1 MDPCS
6 RCALVAG
13 NGQFF
18 TGTLITVFSLGPRA
32 SRPQTW
38 RELNYGPLLALRARG
53 GRDARGP
60 SKGLSQSRQ
69 HHDNFE
75 LRRINS
81 YKPATAPR
89 TSPVASSQGAAP
101 NQRSS
106 SHPIPHILATE
117 TNRVMAAA

>member
-18 TGTLITVFSLGPRA
+18 TGTLITVSSLGPRA

-53 GRDARGP
+53 GQRPVLYWDPDYSLFTGTAGVPPADLARAELWTPARAARSWRAGRPRSQQGIVAIP
-60 SKGLSQSRQ
+60 S
-69 HHDNFE
+69 
-75 LRRINS
+75 
-81 YKPATAPR
+81 
-89 TSPVASSQGAAP
+89 TS
-101 NQRSS
+101 
-106 SHPIPHILATE
+106 
-117 TNRVMAAA
+117 